1 MFGNK
6 NENQKVE
13 SQLETV
19 IGAESSFQ
27 GTLRSKGSVR
37 IDGKIEGGVSAE
49 GVILGER
56 GEVQGDISARTVVV
70 GGKVTGNVHATESL
84 ELLAKSQGSL
94 AICHAP
100 PALDLLKEPFLK
112 ADCLMASEKA
122 KVIEVNV
129 NGRYSLWVSAPL
141 RQPRRSLPL
150 LMLQHLF

>member
-1 MFGNK
+1 MFGK
-6 NENQKVE
+6 NDNEKTE
-13 SQLETV
+13 THLETI

-70 GGKVTGNVHATESL
+70 GGKVTGNIHSTESL
-84 ELLAKSQGSL
+84 ELLAKSQVFGDL
-94 AICHAP
+94 HAP
-100 PALDLLKEPFLK
+100 QLLISEGAVFEGS
-112 ADCLMASEKA
+112 CLMASEKT

-129 NGRYSLWVSAPL
+129 NG
-141 RQPRRSLPL
+141 
-150 LMLQHLF
+150 

>member
-1 MFGNK
+1 MFRANNTPDK
-6 NENQKVE
+6 ADTH
-13 SQLETV
+13 LETV

-56 GEVQGDISARTVVV
+56 GEVQGDISARTVVI

-84 ELLAKSQGSL
+84 ELLSKSQVFGDL
-94 AICHAP
+94 HAP
-100 PALDLLKEPFLK
+100 QLLIAEGAIFEGS
-112 ADCLMASEKA
+112 CLMASEKT

-129 NGRYSLWVSAPL
+129 NG
-141 RQPRRSLPL
+141 
-150 LMLQHLF
+150 